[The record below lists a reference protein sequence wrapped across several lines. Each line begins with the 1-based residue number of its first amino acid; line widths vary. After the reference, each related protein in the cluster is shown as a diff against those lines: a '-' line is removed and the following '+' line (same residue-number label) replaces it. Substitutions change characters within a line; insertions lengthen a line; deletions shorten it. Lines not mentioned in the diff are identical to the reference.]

1 MTLAR
6 RTVALLAALAA
17 AALAA
22 CAHPRSLA
30 GIPGG
35 RPGWV
40 LYHVEELWFRAPR
53 DWHATGDLRHASVQE
68 PDARSK
74 LEITVPEQRFPDERA
89 CLAAADERLS
99 RAVAGLERARR
110 HPTRLAGR
118 PGLAAEGDQN
128 GWHVWA
134 IAACD
139 GGVQYQVFF
148 TSATPASTFAL
159 DVWRQLVQDTRIGGE
174 A

>member
-1 MTLAR
+1 VIAR
-6 RTVALLAALAA
+6 RPLALAA

-22 CAHPRSLA
+22 ALGACAGPKSLA
-30 GIPGG
+30 GMPGG
-35 RPGWV
+35 RPNWT
-40 LYHVEELWFRAPR
+40 LYHVEELWFLVPNW
-53 DWHATGDLRHASVQE
+53 WHVSGDIRHAVAQGPNLQE
-68 PDARSK
+68 K
-74 LEITVPEQRFPDERA
+74 LEITVPQRRFPDERA

-99 RAVAGLERARR
+99 RAAAALERAQR

-118 PGLAAEGDQN
+118 PGLAVEGDQG

-148 TSATPASTFAL
+148 TASTPASAEAL
-159 DVWRQLVQDTRIGGE
+159 DVWRQLVKDARIGGE

>member
-1 MTLAR
+1 VTGAR
-6 RTVALLAALAA
+6 RPFLLAAALLAG
-17 AALAA
+17 LAA
-22 CAHPRSLA
+22 CAAPRSLA
-30 GIPGG
+30 GIPAG

-40 LYHVEELWFRAPR
+40 LYHIGELWFRAPK
-53 DWHATGDLRHASVQE
+53 DWHATGDVRHAAVQE

-74 LEITVPEQRFPDERA
+74 LEVSMPEQPYPDERA
-89 CLAAADERLS
+89 CLASADERLA
-99 RAVAGLERARR
+99 RASAGLQRARR

-118 PGLAAEGDQN
+118 PGLEIEGDGD

-148 TSATPASTFAL
+148 TSATPASTFAM
-159 DVWRQLVQDTRIGGE
+159 DVWQQFMLDARIGGE

>member
-22 CAHPRSLA
+22 CAHPKSLA

-74 LEITVPEQRFPDERA
+74 LEITVPEQRN
-89 CLAAADERLS
+89 
-99 RAVAGLERARR
+99 AGSPAMSM
-110 HPTRLAGR
+110 TMSTTAGWEL
-118 PGLAAEGDQN
+118 PSSE
-128 GWHVWA
+128 
-134 IAACD
+134 
-139 GGVQYQVFF
+139 
-148 TSATPASTFAL
+148 P
-159 DVWRQLVQDTRIGGE
+159 
-174 A
+174 